1 MTADE
6 INGVDRADEL
16 DAIDLGLHF
25 HTNFAPVRLRPQRET
40 GTKTAPDGPPPTASR
55 ALSPAPAGS
64 SSRRRPS
71 GAGHRIHGT
80 TRAV

>member
-6 INGVDRADEL
+6 INGIDRVDEL
-16 DAIDLGLHF
+16 EAIDHGLHF
-25 HTNFAPVRLRPQRET
+25 HTNFAPRGRHGRRTQRDA
-40 GTKTAPDGPPPTASR
+40 GTKTAPDGPPPTA
-55 ALSPAPAGS
+55 

-80 TRAV
+80 TRTV